1 MARKQCQVC
10 GQPATVRVEANLNG
24 RHSTMLLCDDHYRQL
39 ARQQKRTVSPLE
51 ALFGSRSGLFEDFLG
66 SDFFRIGDD
75 APSMAVDTDEVVDAS
90 FGEPAPAGTGTARRR
105 GSGLAS
111 RISEQSEALLQEAAK
126 HAAEFGR
133 PEVDTEHLLLALA
146 DSDVVKTIL
155 GQFKIK
161 VDDLKR
167 QIESEAKRGEKP
179 FEGEIGVSPRVKDA
193 LSRAFVASNELS
205 HSYVGPEHFLIGLAE
220 EGEGLAANLLRRYGL
235 TPQALRQ
242 QVSKVVGKGAED
254 GRAEAPTNTPELDK
268 YSRDLTKMARDGKLD
283 PVIGRAQEIETTIE
297 VLARRKKNNPVLIGE
312 PGVGKT
318 AIVEGLTQRMVAGEV
333 PETLRDKR
341 LVELNINSMVA
352 GAKYRGE
359 FEERVQKVL
368 KEVTEHQGELILFI
382 DEVHTIVGAGQ
393 GGGEGGLDV
402 ANVFKPMMARGELNL
417 IGATTLNEYQK
428 YIETD
433 AALERRFQPV
443 MVPEPTVAQ
452 TMMILRG
459 LRDTF
464 EVHHKVSITEDAIIA
479 AAELS
484 DRYITARFLPDKAI
498 DLLDQAAARVKLSAT
513 ARPVAVQ
520 ELESELHQLRRE
532 QDYVAARKQYDKAA
546 ELGKRIEA
554 KEAELKKLVEDW
566 ERERASGSA
575 EVKAQHVAQI
585 VSRLTG
591 IPVNELTVEEREK
604 LLHLEQR
611 LHERLVGQDE
621 AVRAVADAVRL
632 SRAGLREGSKPVATF
647 LFLGPAGVGKTEL
660 AKALA
665 EAIYGDEGALL
676 RIDMSEYGERHT
688 VARLVGAPPGYVG
701 YDEGGQLTEKVRRK
715 PYSVLLLDEIEK
727 AHPDVYNILLQ
738 VFDDGRL
745 TDGKGRVVDF
755 TNTIIIA
762 TSNLGS
768 DIIQRRLKARDAA
781 GEEYEKTRAEVMDV
795 LRGHFRPEFL
805 NRIDE
810 IIVFH
815 ALGKEEIRHIVGLQL
830 ERVARNAA
838 SQGVTLTYDQALIDH
853 FAQEGYKPEFGAR
866 ELKRLIRSELETALA
881 REMLGGGIGKDDHAN
896 ARWDE
901 KAERVSFERKE
912 PPEAQVG
919 TEKPDE
925 AKTAEEPQSDTG
937 KTARKKKPSSGQI

>member
-1 MARKQCQVC
+1 MNMNQFTQRSLAAIQGAQELAVEHGNQQIEQEHLMLALLTDEQGFIPQLLSAMGMTVPSFAAAVKAEVEKLPKVSGGGREADKVYVAQDVDRALKAAESAAQSMKDEYISVEHILLGLLDSANSRLKELFRTYQVNREAVM
-10 GQPATVRVEANLNG
+10 QALASVRGNQRVTSDNPEETYDALKKYGADLVE
-24 RHSTMLLCDDHYRQL
+24 R
-39 ARQQKRTVSPLE
+39 ARQ
-51 ALFGSRSGLFEDFLG
+51 
-66 SDFFRIGDD
+66 
-75 APSMAVDTDEVVDAS
+75 
-90 FGEPAPAGTGTARRR
+90 
-105 GSGLAS
+105 
-111 RISEQSEALLQEAAK
+111 
-126 HAAEFGR
+126 
-133 PEVDTEHLLLALA
+133 
-146 DSDVVKTIL
+146 
-155 GQFKIK
+155 
-161 VDDLKR
+161 
-167 QIESEAKRGEKP
+167 
-179 FEGEIGVSPRVKDA
+179 
-193 LSRAFVASNELS
+193 N
-205 HSYVGPEHFLIGLAE
+205 
-220 EGEGLAANLLRRYGL
+220 
-235 TPQALRQ
+235 
-242 QVSKVVGKGAED
+242 
-254 GRAEAPTNTPELDK
+254 
-268 YSRDLTKMARDGKLD
+268 KLD
-283 PVIGRAQEIETTIE
+283 PVIGRDDEIRNVIRI
-297 VLARRKKNNPVLIGE
+297 LSRKSKNNPVLIGE

-318 AIVEGLTQRMVAGEV
+318 AIAEGLAQRIVKGDV
-333 PETLRDKR
+333 PGSLKDKTIFS
-341 LVELNINSMVA
+341 LDMGSLIA

-359 FEERVQKVL
+359 FEERLKAVL
-368 KEVTEHQGELILFI
+368 NEVKKSEGRIILFI
-382 DEVHTIVGAGQ
+382 DELHTIVGAGKT
-393 GGGEGGLDV
+393 EGSMDAGNLL
-402 ANVFKPMMARGELNL
+402 KPMLARGELHC
-417 IGATTLNEYQK
+417 IGATTLNEYRQ
-428 YIETD
+428 YIEKD

-443 MVPEPTVAQ
+443 TVPEPTVAQ
-452 TMMILRG
+452 TIMILRG

-464 EVHHKVSITEDAIIA
+464 EAHHKVSITEDAIIA

-532 QDYVAARKQYDKAA
+532 QDYVAARKQYDQAA

-554 KEAELKKLVEDW
+554 KEAELKKLVENW

-575 EVKAQHVAQI
+575 EVKAEHVAQI

-647 LFLGPAGVGKTEL
+647 LFLGPTGVGKTEL

-665 EAIYGDEGALL
+665 ESIYGDEHALL

-768 DIIQRRLKARDAA
+768 DIIQRRLKARGAA
-781 GEEYEKTRAEVMDV
+781 DEEYEKTKAEVMDV

-830 ERVARNAA
+830 DRVARSAA
-838 SQGVTLTYDQALIDH
+838 SQGVTLTFDQTLIDH
-853 FAQEGYKPEFGAR
+853 FAEEGYKPEFGAR

-881 REMLGGGIGKDDHAN
+881 REMLGGGIGKGDHAS
-896 ARWDE
+896 ARWDD
-901 KAERVSFERKE
+901 KAERVVFERKE
-912 PPEAQVG
+912 PLQTPAEPEQPDAAKA
-919 TEKPDE
+919 TETPHGD
-925 AKTAEEPQSDTG
+925 AG
-937 KTARKKKPSSGQI
+937 KGSRKKKSASDAS

>member
-1 MARKQCQVC
+1 MPLRLLPLCLIALGIRRTKPRYFLTFNSSGAEFVKYCKKN
-10 GQPATVRVEANLNG
+10 PWAWLNLVF
-24 RHSTMLLCDDHYRQL
+24 RRLSCR
-39 ARQQKRTVSPLE
+39 ACQQKRAISPLE

-66 SDFFRIGDD
+66 SDFFRIGEESAPAAAAADEVDD
-75 APSMAVDTDEVVDAS
+75 AP
-90 FGEPAPAGTGTARRR
+90 FGEPASTASGMPRRR

-111 RISEQSEALLQEAAK
+111 RISEHSEALLQEAAK
-126 HAAEFGR
+126 HAADFGR
-133 PEVDTEHLLLALA
+133 SEVDTEHLLLALA
-146 DSDVVKTIL
+146 DSDVIKTIL
-155 GQFKIK
+155 SQFKIK

-167 QIESEAKRGEKP
+167 QIEAEAKRGDKP

-193 LSRAFVASNELS
+193 LSRAFVASNELG
-205 HSYVGPEHFLIGLAE
+205 HSYVGREHFLIGLAE

-242 QVSKVVGKGAED
+242 QVNKVVGKGAED
-254 GRAEAPTNTPELDK
+254 GRAETPTNTPELDK
-268 YSRDLTKMARDGKLD
+268 YSRDLTKMAHAGKLD

-318 AIVEGLTQRMVAGEV
+318 AIVEGLAQRMVAGEV

-368 KEVTEHQGELILFI
+368 KEISEHQGEMILFI

-428 YIETD
+428 YIEKD

-452 TMMILRG
+452 TIMILRG

-464 EVHHKVSITEDAIIA
+464 EAHHKVSITEDAIIA

-484 DRYITARFLPDKAI
+484 DRYVTARFLPDKAI

-520 ELESELHQLRRE
+520 ELEAELHQLRRE
-532 QDYVAARKQYDKAA
+532 QDYLASRKQYDNAA
-546 ELGKRIEA
+546 EVGKRIET
-554 KEAELKKLVEDW
+554 KDAELKTQVEDW
-566 ERERASGSA
+566 ERERGSGSA
-575 EVKAQHVAQI
+575 EVKAEHVAQI

-591 IPVNELTVEEREK
+591 IPLNELTVEEREK
-604 LLHLEQR
+604 LLHLEER

-647 LFLGPAGVGKTEL
+647 LFLGPTGVGKTEL

-665 EAIYGDEGALL
+665 ESVYGNEGALL
-676 RIDMSEYGERHT
+676 RIDMSEYASVIPWRGWW
-688 VARLVGAPPGYVG
+688 AL
-701 YDEGGQLTEKVRRK
+701 RR
-715 PYSVLLLDEIEK
+715 
-727 AHPDVYNILLQ
+727 
-738 VFDDGRL
+738 
-745 TDGKGRVVDF
+745 
-755 TNTIIIA
+755 A
-762 TSNLGS
+762 TSAMTKAAS
-768 DIIQRRLKARDAA
+768 SRRRSVASPTACCCS
-781 GEEYEKTRAEVMDV
+781 TRS
-795 LRGHFRPEFL
+795 RRPTPMSTTSCY
-805 NRIDE
+805 RCSTTGDSPT
-810 IIVFH
+810 
-815 ALGKEEIRHIVGLQL
+815 A
-830 ERVARNAA
+830 RVAWWT
-838 SQGVTLTYDQALIDH
+838 SPT
-853 FAQEGYKPEFGAR
+853 
-866 ELKRLIRSELETALA
+866 
-881 REMLGGGIGKDDHAN
+881 
-896 ARWDE
+896 
-901 KAERVSFERKE
+901 
-912 PPEAQVG
+912 
-919 TEKPDE
+919 
-925 AKTAEEPQSDTG
+925 
-937 KTARKKKPSSGQI
+937 PSSSPPPT

>member
-39 ARQQKRTVSPLE
+39 VRQQKRTVSPLE

-75 APSMAVDTDEVVDAS
+75 APSMAADTDEVVDAS

-111 RISEQSEALLQEAAK
+111 RISEQSEALLQEAAR

-133 PEVDTEHLLLALA
+133 AEVDTEHLLLALS

-167 QIESEAKRGEKP
+167 QIESEAKRGDKP

-193 LSRAFVASNELS
+193 LSRAFVASNELG

-254 GRAEAPTNTPELDK
+254 GRAETPTNTPELDK
-268 YSRDLTKMARDGKLD
+268 YSRDLTKMAREGKLD

-318 AIVEGLTQRMVAGEV
+318 AIVEGLAQRMVAGEV

-341 LVELNINSMVA
+341 LVELNINAMVA

-428 YIETD
+428 YIEKD

-464 EVHHKVSITEDAIIA
+464 EAHHKVSITEDAIIA

-532 QDYVAARKQYDKAA
+532 QDYVASRKQYDKAA

-554 KEAELKKLVEDW
+554 KEAELKKLVEEW

-575 EVKAQHVAQI
+575 EVKAEHVAQI

-647 LFLGPAGVGKTEL
+647 LFLGPTGVGKTEL

-665 EAIYGDEGALL
+665 ESIYGDEGALL

-738 VFDDGRL
+738 VMDRGALTDTNGREANFKNVILVMTTNVGAQAASRMETPGGTGMTSRAGRL
-745 TDGKGRVVDF
+745 SSSRAKPSTWKPMMPPTFSHRLSRPSLQAGQTPQVSAPYITTFWPGLKRV
-755 TNTIIIA
+755 TPSPMAAISPEASAPT
-762 TSNLGS
+762 TSG
-768 DIIQRRLKARDAA
+768 IRPWW
-781 GEEYEKTRAEVMDV
+781 TRALASTWICVPRRPSCVNRARNSRV
-795 LRGHFRPEFL
+795 LR
-805 NRIDE
+805 
-810 IIVFH
+810 
-815 ALGKEEIRHIVGLQL
+815 ALQRCWV
-830 ERVARNAA
+830 RVM
-838 SQGVTLTYDQALIDH
+838 
-853 FAQEGYKPEFGAR
+853 
-866 ELKRLIRSELETALA
+866 ETASCCA
-881 REMLGGGIGKDDHAN
+881 R
-896 ARWDE
+896 
-901 KAERVSFERKE
+901 RV
-912 PPEAQVG
+912 PA
-919 TEKPDE
+919 
-925 AKTAEEPQSDTG
+925 
-937 KTARKKKPSSGQI
+937 

>member
-39 ARQQKRTVSPLE
+39 VRQQKRTVSPLE

-75 APSMAVDTDEVVDAS
+75 ATPVAADTDDVVDAS
-90 FGEPAPAGTGTARRR
+90 FGEPAAAGSGAPRRR

-133 PEVDTEHLLLALA
+133 SEVDTEHLLLALA
-146 DSDVVKTIL
+146 DSDVVKTIP

-167 QIESEAKRGEKP
+167 QIESEAKRGDKP

-193 LSRAFVASNELS
+193 LSRAFVASNELG

-254 GRAEAPTNTPELDK
+254 GRAETPTNTPELDK

-318 AIVEGLTQRMVAGEV
+318 AIVEGLAQRMVAGEV

-341 LVELNINSMVA
+341 PVELNINAMVA

-368 KEVTEHQGELILFI
+368 KEVTEHRGELILFI
-382 DEVHTIVGAGQ
+382 DEVHTIVGAGR
-393 GGGEGGLDV
+393 GGEGGLDV

-428 YIETD
+428 YIEKD

-443 MVPEPTVAQ
+443 TVPEPTVAQ
-452 TMMILRG
+452 TIMILRG

-464 EVHHKVSITEDAIIA
+464 EAHHKVSISEDAIIA

-498 DLLDQAAARVKLSAT
+498 DLLDRAAARVKLSAT

-532 QDYVAARKQYDKAA
+532 QDYVAARKQYDRAA

-554 KEAELKKLVEDW
+554 KEAELKKLVENW

-575 EVKAQHVAQI
+575 EVKAEHVAQI

-611 LHERLVGQDE
+611 LHERPVGQDE

-647 LFLGPAGVGKTEL
+647 LFLGPTGVGKTEL

-665 EAIYGDEGALL
+665 ESIYGDEHALL

-762 TSNLGS
+762 TSNPGS
-768 DIIQRRLKARDAA
+768 DIIQRRLKARGAA
-781 GEEYEKTRAEVMDV
+781 DEEYERPRPRSWTCCAATSGPSSSTASTRSSSSMRWARRRSATSSACSSIAWRAAPPAGRDT
-795 LRGHFRPEFL
+795 HFRSDADRPF
-805 NRIDE
+805 R
-810 IIVFH
+810 
-815 ALGKEEIRHIVGLQL
+815 GRRLQT
-830 ERVARNAA
+830 RVRCA
-838 SQGVTLTYDQALIDH
+838 
-853 FAQEGYKPEFGAR
+853 
-866 ELKRLIRSELETALA
+866 
-881 REMLGGGIGKDDHAN
+881 
-896 ARWDE
+896 
-901 KAERVSFERKE
+901 
-912 PPEAQVG
+912 
-919 TEKPDE
+919 
-925 AKTAEEPQSDTG
+925 
-937 KTARKKKPSSGQI
+937 